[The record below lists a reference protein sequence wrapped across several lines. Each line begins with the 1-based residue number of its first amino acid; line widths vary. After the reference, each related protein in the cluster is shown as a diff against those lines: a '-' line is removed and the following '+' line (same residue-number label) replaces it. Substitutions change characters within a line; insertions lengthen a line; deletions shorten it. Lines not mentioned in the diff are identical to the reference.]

1 MKVGSAIV
9 PYRHVLWW
17 GSKRETRL
25 WTSIYG
31 LAHLSHITDNMEKLN
46 EAIVVLNRSLQ
57 EINVQN
63 MNVELVAQMFQNYQ
77 SNVLFHLEGTGR
89 FIEDAYIKF
98 QYTDAAWEQR
108 RTA

>member
-1 MKVGSAIV
+1 MI
-9 PYRHVLWW
+9 
-17 GSKRETRL
+17 REHTYL
-25 WTSIYG
+25 
-31 LAHLSHITDNMEKLN
+31 LLDQEKLN
-46 EAIVVLNRSLQ
+46 EAIVVLNRSLQVRLCLPVWLQPPLMFCQ

-89 FIEDAYIKF
+89 FVEDADISF
-98 QYTDAAWEQR
+98 QYTDAAWKQR